1 MNLFTVDI
9 DFSKYTDWRLPKNR
23 KEAFRRVATTRMLE
37 GDLDHWHASNVIAS
51 EMGLNND
58 QKMMYS
64 LLFGQSYRNHWAM
77 IVIQQ
82 FPDILTTDIKH
93 IQKWHDENWYR
104 AYYAKD
110 AKWGLRKFTDFV
122 LSIQKFCN
130 GDSLYEKIADYSSV
144 GNTKDNFYSLNNVI
158 RGLYSMGRMTGWLA
172 QQTIYEMFK
181 FDIDYWDLQLY
192 DDTWSQYDSLCYLYD
207 QEELS
212 TKRLAKKPSKEC
224 IQIME
229 NNFHDLMEYCNDS
242 IIHLDVYNI
251 ESCLCEF
258 RKTCG
263 ASGRKPKEFTF
274 WTTNELVHEY
284 VKLKHKWSDVDW
296 TPYVTAF
303 MTKGKNV
310 RDFSLNY
317 EYFRV
322 MVDYGLN
329 LNTHF
334 YYKDEPNAHELL
346 NLTRKQTPSML
357 ELLDDWEKTSLEKE
371 TLQKQYNPLKY
382 LEFKNKNH
390 FSWKD
395 ENLLLENIG
404 V

>member
-1 MNLFTVDI
+1 MNVFTIDI
-9 DFSKYTDWRLPKNR
+9 DFSQYTDWRKPENR
-23 KEAFRRVATTRMLE
+23 KEAFRRVAITRMLE
-37 GDLDHWHASNVIAS
+37 GDLDHWHVSNVIVD
-51 EMGLNND
+51 ELGLDND
-58 QKMMYS
+58 QKMMYA

-77 IVIQQ
+77 IVMQQ

-93 IQKWHDENWYR
+93 IKEWHDKNWHR

-122 LSIQKFCN
+122 ESVQKYAK
-130 GDSLYEKIADYSSV
+130 GTSLYQKISDVSSV
-144 GNTKDNFYSLNNVI
+144 GSTKDNFYSLNNTI
-158 RGLYSMGRMTGWLA
+158 RDFYSIGRMTGWLA
-172 QQTIYEMFK
+172 QQTIYEMFR
-181 FDIDYWDLQLY
+181 FDVDFWDLQLY

-207 QEELS
+207 KEELS
-212 TKRLAKKPSKEC
+212 TKRLDKNPSKENVKL
-224 IQIME
+224 ME
-229 NNFHDLMEYCNDS
+229 GYFHDLMEYCNDS

-284 VKLKHKWSDVDW
+284 TKLKHKWEEIDW
-296 TPYVTAF
+296 SPYVTAF
-303 MTKGKNV
+303 MTKGTHV

-334 YYKDEPNAHELL
+334 YYSDEPDSHELL
-346 NLTRKQTPSML
+346 NLEKKQTPSML
-357 ELLDDWEKTSLEKE
+357 ELLEDWKNMNRDESA
-371 TLQKQYNPLKY
+371 LQKRYNPLKY
-382 LEFKNKNH
+382 LTFKDKSH
-390 FSWKD
+390 SSWL
-395 ENLLLENIG
+395 NTNIIVENIG